1 MCEMSPMCEGDENIT
16 WNSQTLASCYC
27 EERLR
32 DLIRER
38 GLSSGMKAYRDD
50 VESICHLPNAHDS
63 LLPLRVMLVLGILVP
78 ALSPVIE
85 SLSLYMVRSEPY
97 VNDYLFVTLY
107 HNIPRTLTQHP
118 FNIRYESRGLRT

>member
-97 VNDYLFVTLY
+97 VNDYFSYL
-107 HNIPRTLTQHP
+107 
-118 FNIRYESRGLRT
+118 SM